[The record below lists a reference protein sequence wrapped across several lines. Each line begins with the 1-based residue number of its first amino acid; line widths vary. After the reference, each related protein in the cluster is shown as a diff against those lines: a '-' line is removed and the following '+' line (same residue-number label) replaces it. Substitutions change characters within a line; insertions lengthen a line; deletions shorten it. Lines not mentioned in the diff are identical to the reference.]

1 MASSILP
8 LVNGE
13 ATSSLLSGG
22 IVPTGTTSAIA
33 GTGTALYVIDGTKEE
48 IAFDPTSVAKL
59 SSTSTA
65 GTATVIGSNLY
76 MNRAYQSA
84 QYQIQQANNVRD
96 IDEMLAAQSPEYIDE
111 LLAMVDTREQEL
123 VSLEEQEEKVHV
135 KHL

>member
-1 MASSILP
+1 MTIL
-8 LVNGE
+8 G
-13 ATSSLLSGG
+13 
-22 IVPTGTTSAIA
+22 
-33 GTGTALYVIDGTKEE
+33 
-48 IAFDPTSVAKL
+48 L
-59 SSTSTA
+59 SST

-76 MNRAYQSA
+76 MNRAYQRA
-84 QYQIQQANNVRD
+84 QYQMQQANNVRD

>member
-1 MASSILP
+1 MASSIYP

-13 ATSSLLSGG
+13 TTSSLLSGG
-22 IVPTGTTSAIA
+22 IVPTATTSAIA
-33 GTGTALYVIDGTKEE
+33 GTGTILGVIDGKKGEREFKPERVLT
-48 IAFDPTSVAKL
+48 ILGL
-59 SSTSTA
+59 SST

-76 MNRAYQSA
+76 MNRAYQRA
-84 QYQIQQANNVRD
+84 QYQMQQANNVRD

>member
-22 IVPTGTTSAIA
+22 IVPTATTSGIA
-33 GTGTALYVIDGTKEE
+33 GTGTALYVTDGKKGEREFKPERVLT
-48 IAFDPTSVAKL
+48 ILGL
-59 SSTSTA
+59 SST

-76 MNRAYQSA
+76 MNRAYQRA
-84 QYQIQQANNVRD
+84 QYQMQQANNVRD

-123 VSLEEQEEKVHV
+123 VSLEEPEEKVHV

>member
-48 IAFDPTSVAKL
+48 IEFDPTSVAKL

>member
-22 IVPTGTTSAIA
+22 IVPTGTTSGIA

-65 GTATVIGSNLY
+65 GTATIIGSNLY

-96 IDEMLAAQSPEYIDE
+96 IDEMLAAQSPEYIDK

-123 VSLEEQEEKVHV
+123 VSLEEPEEKVHV

>member
-48 IAFDPTSVAKL
+48 IEFDPTSVAKL

-123 VSLEEQEEKVHV
+123 VSLEEPEEKVHV

>member
-13 ATSSLLSGG
+13 TTSSLLSGG
-22 IVPTGTTSAIA
+22 IVPTATTSAIA

-96 IDEMLAAQSPEYIDE
+96 IDEMLAAQSPEYIDK

-123 VSLEEQEEKVHV
+123 VSLEEPEEKVHV